1 MVVRVEVEKVGD
13 GMVDMG
19 LDGEGGGG
27 DGAGTCATGW
37 PGWLPGAAERT
48 EGLGMLTAPPGW
60 VPMGIWC
67 GGGAAMLSTEWLVS
81 PDTQSRTS
89 AFIDSAFSD
98 IPGDE
103 SVSSSSATVSS
114 CDKAGWREL
123 TRLAA

>member
-1 MVVRVEVEKVGD
+1 
-13 GMVDMG
+13 
-19 LDGEGGGG
+19 
-27 DGAGTCATGW
+27 
-37 PGWLPGAAERT
+37 
-48 EGLGMLTAPPGW
+48 
-60 VPMGIWC
+60 MGIWC

-103 SVSSSSATVSS
+103 SVSRSSATVSS

-123 TRLAA
+123 TRLAAWQARWQLEQGSTTLAWHRTATR